1 MKIIRDGIPASQ
13 RSKKS
18 REIAD
23 IIKSA
28 EWYAKTDCFFVYAA
42 IRSEVDLDYF
52 CECAWTDNKLL
63 FFPKVARKNM
73 DFFEVTDFNR
83 LEKGAFGVREPS
95 TKFCRM
101 ATEEEAKNAVLLAP
115 GLAFS
120 PDGYRIGYGGGYYDR
135 YLERMDE
142 IYPVGICFSE
152 QLTEEIVPKAHDRR
166 MREIITEKSVLI
178 LNRWE
183 ETDA

>member
-13 RSKKS
+13 RSKKN

-28 EWYAKTDCFFVYAA
+28 EWYAETDCFFVYAA
-42 IRSEVDLDYF
+42 IRSEVDLGYF
-52 CECAWTDNKLL
+52 CECAWADKKSL
-63 FFPKVARKNM
+63 FFPRVNKKDM
-73 DFFEVTDFNR
+73 DFYLVTDFNR

-95 TKFCRM
+95 TELCRI
-101 ATEEEAKNAVLLAP
+101 ATAEEIKNAVLLAP

-135 YLERMDE
+135 YLERMNE

-152 QLTEEIVPKAHDRR
+152 QLTEEIVPQAHDRR
-166 MREIITEKSVLI
+166 MREIITEKC
-178 LNRWE
+178 RH
-183 ETDA
+183 TM